1 MKFGFFLMPCHAPS
15 ENPTLAFDRDLELI
29 EYAES
34 LGFDE
39 VWIGEHHT
47 AGWETI
53 VAPDIFI
60 AAAAQRTSR
69 IRLGT
74 GVVSLPY
81 HHPFEVAERIAFLDH
96 LTHGRLDFG
105 VGPGLLTTDVEMFG
119 VDPGE
124 VRPMMDESLEIIL
137 KLFTEPGPVN
147 YEGTYWTIKDMEL
160 MVKPY
165 QLPHPP
171 MAVATMGGEHGTGL
185 AAKHG
190 FKLLAADFFNGL
202 KSEKLAQQWAMLE
215 AMAKPYGRAPRREDW
230 RAAAYV
236 YLAEDEDK
244 ALDLIADR
252 ATKEQREYFIPL
264 RRRRSDPPLDLDS
277 PLDVRET
284 ARNSGWLVTTPDKCV
299 EWLREMD
306 EGSGG
311 LGGLLLIAT
320 EWSDWEAWKHSLE
333 LFARFV
339 MPEFRGHTA
348 GPTASWQ
355 RLLSSRGA

>member
-1 MKFGFFLMPCHAPS
+1 MKFGLFLMPCHAPS

-39 VWIGEHHT
+39 VWIGEHHS

-53 VAPDIFI
+53 PAPDMFI

-105 VGPGLLTTDVEMFG
+105 IGPGLLTTDVELFG
-119 VDPGE
+119 LSPDE
-124 VRPMMDESLEIIL
+124 NHPMMDESLEIIL
-137 KLFTEPGPVN
+137 KLFNEPGPVT
-147 YEGTYWTIKDMEL
+147 YKGKYWTIENMEL
-160 MVKPY
+160 QIKPY
-165 QLPHPP
+165 QRPHPP
-171 MAVATMGGEHGTGL
+171 MAVATLGGEHGTGL

-190 FKLLAADFFNGL
+190 FKLLSADFFNGL
-202 KSEKLAQQWAMLE
+202 NGDKLNRQWSMLND
-215 AMAKPYGRAPRREDW
+215 MAKPHGNTPQREDW

-236 YLAEDEDK
+236 YLAENEERG
-244 ALDLIADR
+244 LDLIADR
-252 ATKEQREYFIPL
+252 ATQEQLDYFIPL
-264 RRRRSDPPLDLDS
+264 RSGYAKTPFDLSKPLEIS
-277 PLDVRET
+277 EVSRT
-284 ARNSGWLVTTPDKCV
+284 NGWLVSTPDKCV
-299 EWLREMD
+299 KWLRQLD
-306 EGSGG
+306 EETGG
-311 LGGLLLIAT
+311 IGGLLLIAT
-320 EWSDWEAWKHSLE
+320 EWSDWESWKHSLE

-339 MPEFRGHTA
+339 IPEFRQHTE
-348 GPTASWQ
+348 GPTASW
-355 RLLSSRGA
+355 RRMLDRAKA